1 MDMTY
6 QVIALAVMAGAVAT
20 GFITFRM
27 HGMKLAIHFG
37 ALMLAI
43 VVTLAA
49 IVTGT
54 TEIVYAAALL
64 QVLATLTAYTQT
76 WATLKYNFQTSPAYA
91 PHIGLVTMLPVL
103 ALASVLCV

>member
-6 QVIALAVMAGAVAT
+6 QVIALAVMVSGVAT

-37 ALMLAI
+37 ALMLAL
-43 VVTLAA
+43 VVTVAA
-49 IVTGT
+49 LVTGT

-64 QVLATLTAYTQT
+64 QVIVAVTAYTQT

-91 PHIGLVTMLPVL
+91 PHLALVTMLPVL